1 MKQQVIPDCG
11 LVHELIAR
19 HIPQANKMQME
30 QLITYYEMLIER
42 NNVMNLTAVTD
53 PEGVVLRHFAD
64 SILPMEA
71 IAEGA
76 SVIDVG
82 TGAGLPGVPLKI
94 MRPDI
99 SLTLLDSLNK
109 RIAFL
114 DEVNAALSLGATTVH
129 ARAEDGGRGKNFRE
143 RFDLALSRAVAEL
156 RVVAEWTLPFVKVG
170 GSSLMYKGPGAAE
183 ELTNARNAL
192 KILNAKAKIL
202 RFEPEWGERN
212 IVVAEKTAPTPAKYP
227 RKAGTAGKNPL

>member
-11 LVHELIAR
+11 LVRELIAR
-19 HIPQANKMQME
+19 HIQQANKMQME

-99 SLTLLDSLNK
+99 ELTLLDSLNK

-114 DEVNAALSLGATTVH
+114 DEVNAALSLGAVTVH
-129 ARAEDGGRGKNFRE
+129 ARAEDGGRDKNFRE
-143 RFDLALSRAVAEL
+143 RFDHALSRAVAEL

-170 GSSLMYKGPGAAE
+170 GSSLMYKGPGAAD
-183 ELTNARNAL
+183 ELENAENAL

>member
-11 LVHELIAR
+11 LVRELIAR
-19 HIPQANKMQME
+19 HIPQANKMKTE

-99 SLTLLDSLNK
+99 KLTLLDSLNK

-114 DEVNAALSLGATTVH
+114 DEVNAALSLGAVTVH
-129 ARAEDGGRGKNFRE
+129 ARAEDGGRDKNLRE
-143 RFDLALSRAVAEL
+143 RFDHALSRAVAEL
-156 RVVAEWTLPFVKVG
+156 RIVAEWTIPFVRVG
-170 GSSLMYKGPGAAE
+170 GSSIMYKGPGASE
-183 ELTNARNAL
+183 ELENAANAL
-192 KILNAKAKIL
+192 KLLSSNAKIL
-202 RFEPEWGERN
+202 KFEPEWGERN
-212 IVVAEKTAPTPAKYP
+212 IVVVEKTAATPAKYP
-227 RKAGTAGKNPL
+227 RKAGTAGKSPL

>member
-11 LVHELIAR
+11 LVCELIAR
-19 HIPQANKMQME
+19 HIPQANKMQTE

-53 PEGVVLRHFAD
+53 PEGVVMRHFAD

-71 IAEGA
+71 IEEGA

-99 SLTLLDSLNK
+99 KLTCS
-109 RIAFL
+109 I
-114 DEVNAALSLGATTVH
+114 LS
-129 ARAEDGGRGKNFRE
+129 
-143 RFDLALSRAVAEL
+143 
-156 RVVAEWTLPFVKVG
+156 
-170 GSSLMYKGPGAAE
+170 
-183 ELTNARNAL
+183 TNA
-192 KILNAKAKIL
+192 
-202 RFEPEWGERN
+202 
-212 IVVAEKTAPTPAKYP
+212 
-227 RKAGTAGKNPL
+227 

>member
-11 LVHELIAR
+11 LVRELIAR
-19 HIPQANKMQME
+19 HIPQANKMQTE

-99 SLTLLDSLNK
+99 KLTLLDSLNK

-114 DEVNAALSLGATTVH
+114 DEVNAALSLGAVTVH
-129 ARAEDGGRGKNFRE
+129 ARAEDGGRDKNLRE
-143 RFDLALSRAVAEL
+143 RFDHALSRAVAEL
-156 RVVAEWTLPFVKVG
+156 RIVAEWTLPFVRVG
-170 GSSLMYKGPGAAE
+170 GSSIMYKGPGASE
-183 ELTNARNAL
+183 ELENAANAL
-192 KILNAKAKIL
+192 KLLSGNAKIL
-202 RFEPEWGERN
+202 KFEPEWGERN
-212 IVVAEKTAPTPAKYP
+212 IVVAEKTAPTTAKYP
-227 RKAGTAGKNPL
+227 RKAGTAGKSPL

>member
-1 MKQQVIPDCG
+1 MKQQVIPDSAR
-11 LVHELIAR
+11 VRDLIAQ
-19 HIPQANKMQME
+19 HVPQANKIQTE

-64 SILPMEA
+64 SILPMGA
-71 IAEGA
+71 IVDGA

-82 TGAGLPGVPLKI
+82 TGAGLPGVPLRI

-99 SLTLLDSLNK
+99 KLTLLDSLNK

-114 DEVNAALSLGATTVH
+114 DEVNAALSLGAQTIH
-129 ARAEDGGRGKNFRE
+129 ARAEDGGMDKNLRE
-143 RFDLALSRAVAEL
+143 RFDHALSRAVAEL
-156 RVVAEWTLPFVKVG
+156 RIVAEWTLPFVKVG
-170 GSSLMYKGPGAAE
+170 GSSIMYKGPGASE
-183 ELTNARNAL
+183 ELENASNAL

-202 RFEPEWGERN
+202 NYEPEWGERN
-212 IVVAEKTAPTPAKYP
+212 IVVAEKTAPTPTKYP
-227 RKAGTAGKNPL
+227 RKAGTAGKSPL